1 MSLSRESVER
11 GGGHLG
17 RGIRRGISC
26 SFIFRVSSPGLRID
40 ERELSAYFRLPCSSP
55 FSHGINGDAIVFS
68 AYSASRIIVEILS
81 FVS

>member
-1 MSLSRESVER
+1 MRVSRGEVGTWGGELGGESL
-11 GGGHLG
+11 
-17 RGIRRGISC
+17 